1 MKVII
6 PERQRIL
13 NPKARPTI
21 RAMLQRCAAQTLIE
35 VFEFGGSG
43 TRIRAVEDEVNRLLN
58 MYDGRYTDSKEEF
71 KALLK
76 YANEHG
82 IDYPVRPGSGEKVLV
97 GIEHDLMFLAYLV
110 ALHVLEHFGDK
121 RLERFQKELCRRI
134 RYYNYVFDG
143 TPDVV
148 LDVMDDRLARYG
160 KTASEQFAPVKRDLY

>member
-1 MKVII
+1 MKVRI

-35 VFEFGGSG
+35 VFGFGGSG
-43 TRIRAVEDEVNRLLN
+43 TR
-58 MYDGRYTDSKEEF
+58 
-71 KALLK
+71 
-76 YANEHG
+76 
-82 IDYPVRPGSGEKVLV
+82 
-97 GIEHDLMFLAYLV
+97 IEHDLMFLAYLV
-110 ALHVLEHFGDK
+110 ALHMLEHFGDK
-121 RLERFQKELCRRI
+121 RLERFQQELCRRI

-160 KTASEQFAPVKRDLY
+160 KRPYTEGT